1 VRRSTAC
8 ASAAF
13 AALGLGVVALLV
25 ARTGGASIAAT
36 LARMPAAIQIAVAIE
51 GVRIALETWGTRAL
65 LGSPR
70 VPWRVVARAQLVGYA
85 VCYVAPLGRTAAEAC
100 KAMLLSPH
108 ATRER
113 LLRAAASNQ
122 AGALVAVGV
131 ASVVCALAAHALS
144 ASRAEAVLALHGLAL
159 LVPGAVLFW
168 VRRRGHRTGEGK
180 VLGIATMLA
189 SRAMQ
194 AVSVALLV
202 VAAGAPAGTCQ
213 VLLAW
218 GAHLVGASLGD
229 AAPAQLGFTDAAMLT
244 VAPAAHVSAAAGLS
258 VAVAMRVAQLFW
270 VTIAAI
276 VQAVSSVASTS
287 RRRFGDEELAHP
299 FRVDGPL
306 HHLARAARSVRGRWD
321 ELLASRA

>member
-36 LARMPAAIQIAVAIE
+36 LARMPAAILIAVAIE

-70 VPWRVVARAQLVGYA
+70 VPWRVGYA
-85 VCYVAPLGRTAAEAC
+85 VCYVAPLGRTVAEAC